1 MRLPRRS
8 IFSEE
13 KQRVEQTLIFI
24 ANIFRGLQN
33 FRLQKLVLQI
43 EGRGNSLVVQRLGLC
58 AFTFRAQVQILVGEL
73 RSCKLCSIA
82 KKKKKLKGEEWL
94 TWQSRKSLRSPPSM
108 HTPKQLFT
116 KKLLMGK
123 ATRQAEK
130 RPAAKD
136 IQKEPHQY
144 RQEGRSS
151 DTTQSRTVPLGG

>member
-13 KQRVEQTLIFI
+13 KQRVEQTLTFI

-43 EGRGNSLVVQRLGLC
+43 EGRGNSLVAQWLGLC
-58 AFTFRAQVQILVGEL
+58 AITFRAQVRILVGEL
-73 RSCKLCSIA
+73 RSSIA
-82 KKKKKLKGEEWL
+82 KKKKKKLKGEEWL
-94 TWQSRKSLRSPPSM
+94 PWQSRKSLSSPPSTD
-108 HTPKQLFT
+108 TPKQLFT

-136 IQKEPHQY
+136 TQKEPHQY

-151 DTTQSRTVPLGG
+151 DRTQSRTVALGG

>member
-13 KQRVEQTLIFI
+13 KQRVEQTLTFI

-58 AFTFRAQVQILVGEL
+58 AVTFGAQVQILVGEL
-73 RSCKLCSIA
+73 RSCKPCSIA
-82 KKKKKLKGEEWL
+82 KKKKLKGEEWL

-108 HTPKQLFT
+108 DTPKQLFT